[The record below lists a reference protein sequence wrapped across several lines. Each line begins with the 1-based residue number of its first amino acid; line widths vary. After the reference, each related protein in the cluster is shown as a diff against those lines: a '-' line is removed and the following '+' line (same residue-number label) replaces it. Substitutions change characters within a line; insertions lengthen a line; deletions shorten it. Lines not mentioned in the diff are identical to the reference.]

1 MEVKVSGAL
10 ALKARFPYMFEGR
23 HAGLTFYRGWTPA
36 LSRVCEQID
45 DILPSGKHGFHWVQ
59 IGADQGSGLF
69 VYVLGERQTLV
80 ADLQGSS
87 RRALFIGTAEA
98 GAAEISSKLDLLVL
112 EAERVTSECCMV
124 CGQRGNLSFHFGYGL
139 TLCNAHPPGALNTC
153 WEEGLQGFW
162 RQAIEW
168 EEGPTA

>member
-1 MEVKVSGAL
+1 VSGAL
-10 ALKARFPYMFEGR
+10 ALKARFPYMFDGQ

-36 LSRVCEQID
+36 LTRACEQID
-45 DILPSGKHGFHWVQ
+45 DVLPPGKQGFHWVQ
-59 IGADQGSGLF
+59 IGVDQGSGLF
-69 VYVLGERQTLV
+69 VYVLRERQTLV
-80 ADLQGSS
+80 ANLRGNS
-87 RRALFIGTAEA
+87 RRALFIGTMEV
-98 GAAEISSKLDLLVL
+98 GATEIASKLDLLVL
-112 EAERVTSECCMV
+112 EAERVTSERCMV

-139 TLCNAHPPGALNTC
+139 TLCNAHPPTALNAC